1 MKTSIQLSLLLLT
14 LVSFNLAAE
23 TQICNENM
31 IETAPESRFTI
42 NGDGTVTD
50 KQTNLI
56 WARCPQ
62 GLSGSDCTVGEL
74 VAYSWVDALALNGT
88 RPTSV
93 TAGPVIETDWRL
105 PNAKELESL
114 GELSCSNPAI
124 NQMVFPNTL
133 AEGDS
138 RNPGVFWSSTSVPNT
153 TSRAWTVF
161 FISFVTGFPNGLAV
175 PYGVRLVRGG
185 Q

>member
-50 KQTNLI
+50 KQTTLI

-93 TAGPVIETDWRL
+93 TTGPVIDTDWRV

-114 GELSCSNPAI
+114 GELSCANPAI
-124 NQMVFPNTL
+124 NQTVFPNTL
-133 AEGDS
+133 AEGG
-138 RNPGVFWSSTSVPNT
+138 RLLGVYWSSTSVPNV

-161 FISFVTGFPNGLAV
+161 FSSGVAGIPNGRGV